1 MTAIPLS
8 RLTSAKAWQ
17 TNFLTIMP
25 AVQDHARFRF
35 RHLPACHRAEAVSE
49 SVARACVNYAGLA
62 RKRQLHRVFA
72 GSLATYAVKAVGAGR
87 HVGGH
92 MASRD
97 VLSPWAQ
104 QRRGFVVGSITP
116 ASQADGSWRDLLLES
131 RRVSPADQAAFN
143 VDFAEWLKTWPGRH
157 RAIIKALAAGHTT
170 TELAMRFRVSLGRIS
185 QLRRQYEE
193 SWAKFQG
200 DTAQFLAA

>member
-1 MTAIPLS
+1 LAS
-8 RLTSAKAWQ
+8 SKAWQ
-17 TNFLTIMP
+17 DNFLNVMP
-25 AVQDHARFRF
+25 AVTDHARFRF

-49 SVARACVNYAGLA
+49 SVARACVDYAGLA

-97 VLSPWAQ
+97 VLSPLAQ
-104 QRRGFVVGSITP
+104 KRRGFVVGSITP

-143 VDFAEWLKTWPGRH
+143 VDFAEWLKTFPCRH
-157 RAIIKALAAGHTT
+157 RAIIKWLAAGHGT
-170 TELAMRFRVSLGRIS
+170 TEVAMKFRVSLGRIS
-185 QLRRQYEE
+185 QLRREYEQ
-193 SWAKFQG
+193 SWAEFQG
-200 DTAQFLAA
+200 EAAPSLAA